1 MKKLVVVLAAL
12 LFVSCNKFSIEGTAT
27 GIKDGTKVYL
37 EGSGEMGPMPIDT
50 VEVKDGKF
58 EFEGKSE
65 LPEIGFISIDGVID
79 PQFQTRKMVP
89 LIIEKGSVEVV
100 FNKDEIQKSQIS
112 GTTNNDKF
120 AEYNKKA
127 DVIYKK
133 LQAFQTANQEAMIAA
148 QKSKDEATIK
158 KLQTQ
163 YLAIVDEMDKQS
175 IDFIKNN
182 PDAFLSVLLLENFIS
197 RGKLPTSEVKSY
209 FDKLDSSLLATK
221 SAKNT
226 KKMIDAKLK
235 NEKGQQAQ
243 DFSAKTP
250 DGKTVSLKQVLG
262 KVTIIDFWASWCE
275 PCRKENPSVVALYN
289 ELHAKG
295 LNIIGVSMDDDATK
309 WKEAIAKDK
318 LTWTQVSTLKG
329 FQVDPIAK
337 QYNVNQIPSTFILDA
352 KGNIVAKD
360 LRGDELKA
368 KVVEL
373 LSK

>member
-12 LFVSCNKFSIEGTAT
+12 LLVSCNKFSIEGTAT

-50 VEVKDGKF
+50 VEVKNGKF
-58 EFEGKSE
+58 EFEGKAK
-65 LPEIGFISIDGVID
+65 LPEIGFISIEGVID
-79 PQFQTRKMVP
+79 PQFQTRKMLPV
-89 LIIEKGSVEVV
+89 IIEKGNTEVI
-100 FNKDEIQKSQIS
+100 FNKDEIQKSEIS
-112 GTTNNDKF
+112 GTKNNDKF
-120 AEYNKKA
+120 AAYNKKSE
-127 DVIYKK
+127 VIYKK
-133 LQAFQTANQEAMIAA
+133 LQAFQTANQEAMIKA
-148 QKSKDEATIK
+148 QESKNEAVIK
-158 KLQTQ
+158 KLQAQ

-197 RGKLPTSEVKSY
+197 RGKLPASEVKKY
-209 FDKLDSSLLATK
+209 FEQLDSSLLATK

-226 KKMIDAKLK
+226 KKIIDARLK
-235 NEKGQQAQ
+235 KEKIEKAP
-243 DFSAKTP
+243 DFAAKTP

-262 KVTIIDFWASWCE
+262 KVTIIDFWASWCG

-289 ELHAKG
+289 EFHAKG
-295 LNIIGVSMDDDATK
+295 LNIIGVSLDENAGD
-309 WKEAIAKDK
+309 WKEAISKDK
-318 LTWTQVSTLKG
+318 LTWTHVSNLKKW
-329 FQVDPIAK
+329 DEPIAK
-337 QYNVNQIPSTFILDA
+337 LYGVQEIPATFILDA

>member
-1 MKKLVVVLAAL
+1 MKKLVVVFVAL
-12 LFVSCNKFSIEGTAT
+12 VMVSCNKFSIEGTAT

-79 PQFQTRKMVP
+79 PQFQTRKMLPV
-89 LIIEKGSVEVV
+89 IIEKGTVEVF
-100 FNKDEIQKSQIS
+100 FNKDEIQKSEIS
-112 GTTNNDKF
+112 GTKNNDKF
-120 AEYNKKA
+120 AEYNKKS

-133 LQAFQTANQEAMIAA
+133 LQAFQSANQEAMLTA
-148 QKSKDEATIK
+148 QKNKDEVAIK

-163 YLAIVDEMDKQS
+163 YMAIIDEMDKLS
-175 IDFIKNN
+175 IDFVKNN
-182 PDAFLSVLLLENFIS
+182 TDSFLSVLLLENFIS
-197 RGKLPTSEVKSY
+197 RGKLTTNEVKSY
-209 FDKLDSSLLATK
+209 FDRLDSSLLATK

-226 KKMIDAKLK
+226 KKMIEARLKSEKREKAK
-235 NEKGQQAQ
+235 

-250 DGKTVSLKQVLG
+250 DGKTVSLNESLG
-262 KVTIIDFWASWCE
+262 KVTLIDFWASWCA
-275 PCRKENPSVVALYN
+275 PCRKENSSVVALYN

-295 LNIIGVSMDDDATK
+295 LNIIGVSLDDDVAK

-318 LTWTQVSTLKG
+318 LTWTQVSNLKKWEE
-329 FQVDPIAK
+329 PIAK
-337 QYNVNQIPSTFILDA
+337 LYGVQEIPATFVVDA
-352 KGNIVAKD
+352 NGNIVAKN
-360 LRGDELKA
+360 LRGVELKA